1 MKYRLWAC
9 LLFLPMV
16 LWASGRPKVAVVLS
30 GGGAKGTA
38 HIGALKVIEEAGI
51 PIDYVVGTSMGAIV
65 GGLYYHYGIP
75 KYPLEKKM
83 FGIFE
88 HHICDGFQHLPIFRG
103 FDDVFYVPHS
113 RHTEVRREDI
123 EKCEGLQV
131 ISESADS
138 GVHIVM
144 ARGGREFFVTGHS
157 EYSPYTL
164 DTEYRRDLDKGLPIE
179 MPRNYY
185 REDNP
190 EKGPLVRWRSVAN
203 LLFSNWLNY
212 YVYQETPYDIN
223 QIK

>member
-1 MKYRLWAC
+1 MFFEWTRTHVTSTFYICWA
-9 LLFLPMV
+9 
-16 LWASGRPKVAVVLS
+16 AQA
-30 GGGAKGTA
+30 
-38 HIGALKVIEEAGI
+38 
-51 PIDYVVGTSMGAIV
+51 
-65 GGLYYHYGIP
+65 GLYYHYGIP

-113 RHTEVRREDI
+113 RHTEIRREDI

-138 GVHIVM
+138 GVHFVM
-144 ARGGREFFVTGHS
+144 ASGGREIFVTGHS

-185 REDNP
+185 RGDNP